1 MGGFVMAGPV
11 EADPVGA
18 GSAREEASAALLYP
32 VGAVSGREQGA
43 ADCLMHRSVRFAADD
58 RSYRR
63 SQGQVLTFKPTSPR
77 MIRPTL
83 IIRINA
89 IDSPNSTIPAIT
101 VPTAPTP
108 VQIA

>member
-1 MGGFVMAGPV
+1 MRVHRFS
-11 EADPVGA
+11 VGA
-18 GSAREEASAALLYP
+18 GSAREQAPVALLYP

-43 ADCLMHRSVRFAADD
+43 TDCLMHRSVRFAADD

-63 SQGQVLTFKPTSPR
+63 SQAQVLTFNPTSPR

-83 IIRINA
+83 IIRISA
-89 IDSPNSTIPAIT
+89 IDSPKSTIPAIT

-108 VQIA
+108 VQMA